1 MTRWEKWNLAGI
13 VAFGVAL
20 LSLLLGKD
28 GTYYVVAYGSL
39 AVFVVSYIYVV
50 THKEDRG

>member
-1 MTRWEKWNLAGI
+1 MTRWEKWNLAGT
-13 VAFGVAL
+13 VAFLVAL

-28 GTYYVVAYGSL
+28 GTYYVAAYGSF
-39 AVFVVSYIYVV
+39 AVFVASCGYVT